1 MDAPRKEL
9 WSRFLFALLLCRGVI
24 VLGNETY
31 GLEPV
36 PRSAT
41 NEHLLYLL
49 RDIQSDPVTCGVVG
63 DAAPSGPSHE
73 PFEPSGSL
81 TSLLRVCVAAVKPP
95 PSLL

>member
-1 MDAPRKEL
+1 M
-9 WSRFLFALLLCRGVI
+9 I

-36 PRSAT
+36 PQSAT

-63 DAAPSGPSHE
+63 DAASSGPSHE

-81 TSLLRVCVAAVKPP
+81 TSLLRVCVATVKTL
-95 PSLL
+95 SLF